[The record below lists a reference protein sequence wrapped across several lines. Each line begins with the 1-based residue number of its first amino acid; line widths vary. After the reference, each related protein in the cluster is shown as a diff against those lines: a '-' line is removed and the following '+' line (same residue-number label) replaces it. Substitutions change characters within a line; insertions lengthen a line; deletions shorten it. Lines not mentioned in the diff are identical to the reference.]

1 MITAYIT
8 YVDRTQK
15 TIEFNTLS
23 SALETVRS
31 SLDVG
36 DSFIIREG
44 KTLLAKGKIEKYKE
58 GNYE

>member
-1 MITAYIT
+1 MITAYII
-8 YVDRTQK
+8 YIDRTQK
-15 TIEFNTLS
+15 VLEFNTLS

-44 KTLLAKGKIEKYKE
+44 NTLLAKGKIEEYKE